1 MITRPLNQLD
11 LTTDVNYSIE
21 KVPVVKNTHLSSDPT
36 HYPTNQIIQNKV
48 IRLKNSPAFK
58 LTFIKRQVNPNTKA
72 ARETFISI
80 MSPVTCALTSKMI
93 KLKSKPGTKPKN
105 DKISDSEMTSDRK

>member
-72 ARETFISI
+72 T
-80 MSPVTCALTSKMI
+80 
-93 KLKSKPGTKPKN
+93 
-105 DKISDSEMTSDRK
+105 MTSVNFNEFFTKARNLSEPRI